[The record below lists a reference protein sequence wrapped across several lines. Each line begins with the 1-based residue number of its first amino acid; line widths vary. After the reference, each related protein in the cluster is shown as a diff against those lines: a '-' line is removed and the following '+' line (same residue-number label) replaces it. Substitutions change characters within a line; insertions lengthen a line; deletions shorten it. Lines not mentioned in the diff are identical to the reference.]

1 MESVLKYIF
10 STQFIV
16 AVLRMSTP
24 LILCSMGVLLVRK
37 SRLLHR
43 ACRRHAVRFGENRR
57 AALRHTGRLRPAD
70 RYFCFP

>member
-16 AVLRMSTP
+16 AILRMSTP

-37 SRLLHR
+37 SGIV
-43 ACRRHAVRFGENRR
+43 CI
-57 AALRHTGRLRPAD
+57 ALNP
-70 RYFCFP
+70 